1 MLIFMAKIYLK
12 AKHVKYIYI
21 TCEIHTIH
29 GTKYLVASKV
39 SNSKPAMLGVA
50 RMGVDLGISNHYL
63 KTNTHTHKNKNRNKH
78 HFSKKKGGG
87 GGREWAFAPNLQN
100 MQKNAP
106 VF

>member
-1 MLIFMAKIYLK
+1 MAKSYLK

-63 KTNTHTHKNKNRNKH
+63 KTNTHTHTHTHTHTKTKIETNTT
-78 HFSKKKGGG
+78 FLKKGGG
-87 GGREWAFAPNLQN
+87 GGAGMGICP
-100 MQKNAP
+100 
-106 VF
+106 